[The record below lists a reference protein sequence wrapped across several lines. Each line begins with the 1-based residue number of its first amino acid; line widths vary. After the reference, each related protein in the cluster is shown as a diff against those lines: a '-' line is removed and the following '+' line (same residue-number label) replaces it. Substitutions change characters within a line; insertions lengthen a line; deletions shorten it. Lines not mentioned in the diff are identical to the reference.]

1 MAGRSKLEGKDMNP
15 SEYLSEIFMVIFMIY
30 RLFLD
35 YFPEFAEY
43 TNMPEQK
50 NIEEEEPKEVTR
62 AKYFIRDQFLEIS
75 TKSGDTKHYVYPHFT
90 TAIDTRN
97 VKRVFDDCRDIIQRM
112 HLRQYELI

>member
-1 MAGRSKLEGKDMNP
+1 
-15 SEYLSEIFMVIFMIY
+15 
-30 RLFLD
+30 
-35 YFPEFAEY
+35 
-43 TNMPEQK
+43 MPEQK

-112 HLRQYELI
+112 HLILLYFIFISHLRDHAQINHLLVLDNS